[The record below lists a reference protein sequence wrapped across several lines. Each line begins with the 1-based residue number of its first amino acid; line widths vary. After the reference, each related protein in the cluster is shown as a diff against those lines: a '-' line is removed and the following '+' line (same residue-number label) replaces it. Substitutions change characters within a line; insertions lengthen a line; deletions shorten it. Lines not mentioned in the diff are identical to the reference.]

1 MSRADVPT
9 GLTSSQAGLV
19 HDLAVEI
26 DRHIPRGKF
35 VTSEHGREVTDYP
48 FADISESTRRKLQCA
63 GLLEREY
70 RRTPSNQRDGNGTC
84 IWELSDAAH
93 ERAAEWAATINSP
106 CGCGHSGIRNL
117 GDGEYTCTTDDCD
130 VRVSREVVEG

>member
-1 MSRADVPT
+1 MTTYIYICPACGDYLVAIPDDMHDRN
-9 GLTSSQAGLV
+9 QA
-19 HDLAVEI
+19 
-26 DRHIPRGKF
+26 IPCVTA
-35 VTSEHGREVTDYP
+35 VTSEYGREVTDYP

-117 GDGEYTCTTDDCD
+117 GDDEYTCTTDACD
-130 VRVSREVVEG
+130 VRVSREVVER

>member
-9 GLTSSQAGLV
+9 GLTNSQAGLV

-117 GDGEYTCTTDDCD
+117 RDDEYTCTTDDCN
-130 VRVSREVVEG
+130 VRVSREVVER